1 MKKTLTL
8 AMLSLLVAAPAWA
21 DEIDDRVRAIEDNLS
36 RIKDKLDGIVSDS
49 SSSDIDSALD
59 YLNTVKSE
67 VDRLKS
73 LDPQSD
79 PGKSMVYYYP
89 DWIPKFRESAQ
100 ALKRM
105 KDFQVKADESR
116 LSERCSEADRNLK
129 AFMQNFVERKDP
141 NGVSKVSEEADKV
154 GRQYSDEYKR
164 MQEVHGEMD
173 RARGTAR
180 YFSESQGRWS
190 DVKGELHDGV
200 SDIWDRWTRR
210 MEETKAKCQELARGR
225 ESDAVKD
232 ALAKLGDSSRVRRE
246 ITERI
251 NQSLDQAA
259 GALWGAGARTGT
271 SELDSALGSST
282 DIAAQLEQ
290 LKSARGED
298 DTAKRMTDVWP
309 DRNKEFRRS
318 VELLKQV
325 KPQQF
330 SFDSIQVTCKTTED
344 QLMGTVRAYLGALD
358 DADEGVKV
366 VTERAEKFST
376 ETRQQLEAAERRF
389 SEQERLLEEAKRFS
403 FDEGRWRTVRD
414 RVQETAVAM
423 QRHMRSR
430 LDESKAVCGKLLQG
444 TNNPD
449 VVNALKV
456 LKDRDLLVKT
466 TLERVARDYEE
477 WKKERRGLKP
487 GGRFRQESA
496 EKLLQAFCDQD
507 EYQLADRVQRV
518 ADEVASVMGNL
529 QRQYLDRLKRL
540 IDDVKAVESTRNPTL
555 KAEVNRQKRNMTAT
569 YKRLEDAGNLGI
581 LRGRNNPLVN
591 MYLENG
597 NKKHLALQTGC
608 TAMEYEIPGGR
619 IDCVNVSDG
628 SCEVIEIKPNSS
640 SGRSAGEAQIASRK
654 SVLEDLHRNNRLGGL
669 MQRCVKDGSLNIRY
683 LVRYYEYCPVGIANI
698 DVQSEELDE

>member
-1 MKKTLTL
+1 MKKILNVVVF
-8 AMLSLLVAAPAWA
+8 SLLVAAPAWA
-21 DEIDDRVRAIEDNLS
+21 DEVDDRVRAIDDNLS

-79 PGKSMVYYYP
+79 PGKSMAYYYP

-116 LSERCSEADRNLK
+116 LAERCTEADRNLK

-141 NGVSKVSEEADKV
+141 NGVSKISDEVEKI

-173 RARGTAR
+173 RARGYAR

-210 MEETKAKCQELARGR
+210 MDETKTKCQELARGR
-225 ESDAVKD
+225 DADAVKD
-232 ALAKLGDSSRVRRE
+232 ALAKLGDSSRARRE

-251 NQSLDQAA
+251 HQALDQA
-259 GALWGAGARTGT
+259 GNSLSGAGARTGT

-282 DIAAQLEQ
+282 EVATQLDQ
-290 LKSARGED
+290 LRNMRGED

-309 DRNKEFRRS
+309 DKNKEFRRS

-325 KPQQF
+325 KAQQF
-330 SFDSIQVTCKTTED
+330 SFDGIPVACKTTED

-366 VTERAEKFST
+366 VTERSERFAT
-376 ETRQQLEAAERRF
+376 ETRQQLDAAERKY
-389 SEQERLLEEAKRFS
+389 SEQERLLEEAKRFA
-403 FDEGRWRTVRD
+403 FDEGRWRSVRD
-414 RVQETAVAM
+414 RVQETASAM
-423 QRHMRSR
+423 QRHMRTR
-430 LDESKAVCGKLLQG
+430 LDESKVACGKLSQG

-449 VVNALKV
+449 IVNALKV
-456 LKDRDLLVKT
+456 LRDRDLLVKT

-487 GGRFRQESA
+487 GGRFRQENA
-496 EKLLQAFCDQD
+496 DKLLQAFCDQD

-540 IDDVKAVESTRNPTL
+540 QEDVKAVESTKNPTL
-555 KAEVNRQKRNMTAT
+555 KAEVNRQKRNMAAT

-581 LRGRNNPLVN
+581 LRGRNNPMVN

-597 NKKHLALQTGC
+597 NKKHLAYQTGC

-683 LVRYYEYCPVGIANI
+683 SVRYYEYCPVGIAHI
-698 DVQSEELDE
+698 DVQSEDPDE